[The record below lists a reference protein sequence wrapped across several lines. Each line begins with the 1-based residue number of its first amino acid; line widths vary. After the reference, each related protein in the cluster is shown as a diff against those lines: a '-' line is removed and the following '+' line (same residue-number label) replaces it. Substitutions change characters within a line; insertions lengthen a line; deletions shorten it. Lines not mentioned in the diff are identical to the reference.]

1 MRKKVIIIGAGYG
14 GMALANM
21 LGKAGY
27 QVDVFEKNAEPGG
40 RIAGYKKDG
49 FMFDIGPSWYLMPE
63 VFEQYYQLFGA
74 TAAERLDLVRL
85 SPGYK
90 VFFENEPPITIAG
103 DLQKDAATFEQYEH
117 NGGAKLRAY
126 VKTSTLIYTTATKHF
141 LYTNFQR
148 LHELIK
154 PEILLHAPR
163 MLGMIFK
170 PLDSY
175 VSRYFKDARLK
186 KILEYHMVF
195 LGSSPYQAP
204 AIYTLMSHLD
214 FNSGVFYPRKGML
227 SLASDL
233 KNLGEH
239 YNINYH
245 TGAAVASITVTNGN
259 ASGVQLADGRS
270 FAADIVVSNADLH
283 FTETQLLAAEHQ
295 SFPERYWKKRQAGP
309 SGLLINLGIR
319 GQLPQ
324 LQHHTL
330 LFVDQWR
337 KNFAAIYETM
347 TIPETASMYICN
359 PNKTDPSLAPEGTEN
374 LFVLMPL
381 PSGVNMDN
389 AAVNDLVDRAILQI
403 SRMIN
408 APDLSERIVVK
419 DVFGPNDFASRY
431 NAWANNAFG
440 GESHVLKQSIIFRTP
455 NKSRKVKNLYYVGAG
470 TTPGIGL
477 PMCLMSAHLIYK
489 RIMGIKTGGPIQE
502 IQDTHP

>member
-1 MRKKVIIIGAGYG
+1 MTKKVIIIGAGYG

-27 QVDVFEKNAEPGG
+27 QVEVFEKNTEPGG
-40 RIAGYKKDG
+40 RIAGYQNNG
-49 FMFDIGPSWYLMPE
+49 FTFDIGPSWYLMPE

-74 TAAERLDLVRL
+74 NAAERLDLVRL

-103 DLQKDAATFEQYEH
+103 DLQKDAAVFDQYEQG
-117 NGGAKLRAY
+117 GGAKLHKY
-126 VKTSTLIYTTATKHF
+126 VQTSTFIYKTATKHF

-175 VSRYFKDARLK
+175 VSHYYKDSRLK

-195 LGSSPYQAP
+195 IGSSPYQAP

-214 FNSGVFYPRKGML
+214 FSSGVFYPRKGMM

-233 KNLGEH
+233 KNLGEP
-239 YNINYH
+239 YDITYY
-245 TGAAVASITVTNGN
+245 TDAAVKNITVTSGN
-259 ASGVQLADGRS
+259 ATGVQLADGRE
-270 FAADIVVSNADLH
+270 FAADIVVSNADMH
-283 FTETQLLAAEHQ
+283 FTETQLLASEHQ

-309 SGLLINLGIR
+309 SGLLINLGIS

-330 LFVDQWR
+330 LFVDKWR
-337 KNFAAIYETM
+337 ENFTAIYETM
-347 TIPETASMYICN
+347 EIPETASMYICN
-359 PNKTDPSLAPEGTEN
+359 PNKTDPSLAPAGTEN
-374 LFVLMPL
+374 LFVLLPL
-381 PSGVNMDN
+381 PSGVNMDKTATN
-389 AAVNDLVDRAILQI
+389 ALANRAIDQI
-403 SRMIN
+403 SRMID
-408 APDLSERIVVK
+408 APDLKERIIIK
-419 DVFGPNDFASRY
+419 DIFGPNEFASRY

-440 GESHVLKQSIIFRTP
+440 GESHLLKQSIIFRTP

-470 TTPGIGL
+470 TVPGIGL
-477 PMCLMSAHLIYK
+477 PMCLMSAHLVYK

-502 IQDTHP
+502 IQP